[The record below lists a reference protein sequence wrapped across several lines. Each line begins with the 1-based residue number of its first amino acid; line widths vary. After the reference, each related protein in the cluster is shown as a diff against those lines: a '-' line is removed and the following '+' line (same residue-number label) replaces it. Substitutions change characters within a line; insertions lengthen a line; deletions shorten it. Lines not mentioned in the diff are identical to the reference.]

1 MEKVLNVSLDEITK
15 EIQTFQ
21 QQEQQCIFQ
30 IGKRLKQ
37 VKDADLV
44 HGEWGKWL
52 QSIQLDIRKA
62 QRMIQAYEQFGDATL
77 ASCLGTAKI
86 YEMLALPSE
95 IDREQFI
102 GEMHVIPSTGEM
114 RYVDQMSG
122 KELREVVRKEREKAG
137 LIKPKKDA
145 CPASEVTVVEQTV
158 QQPLRDMLVEVIP
171 TLNDADINHALEN
184 KYTLAEFIEMVCGPI
199 VSEEVAVKS

>member
-1 MEKVLNVSLDEITK
+1 MENVLNISLDEVTK
-15 EIQTFQ
+15 EIRAFQ
-21 QQEQQCIFQ
+21 QQEQQSIFE
-30 IGKRLKQ
+30 IGKRLKY
-37 VKDADLV
+37 VKETNLV

-52 QSIQLDIRKA
+52 QSIQLDIRRA
-62 QRMIQAYEQFGDATL
+62 QRMIQAYEQFGNATL

-102 GEMHVIPSTGEM
+102 GEMHVVPSTGEM

-171 TLNDADINHALEN
+171 TLNDTDINHALEN
-184 KYTLAEFIEMVCGPI
+184 EYTLAEFIEMVCGPI
-199 VSEEVAVKS
+199 VSEEVAAKS

>member
-102 GEMHVIPSTGEM
+102 GEMHVVPSTGEM

-137 LIKPKKDA
+137 LIKPKKFVDIV
-145 CPASEVTVVEQTV
+145 PEDSTPVQPV
-158 QQPLRDMLVEVIP
+158 QQTLRDMLIEAIP
-171 TLNDADINHALEN
+171 TLNDADINHALSN
-184 KYTLAEFIEMVCGPI
+184 KYTLAEFIEMVCCRIPTDI
-199 VSEEVAVKS
+199 EAA